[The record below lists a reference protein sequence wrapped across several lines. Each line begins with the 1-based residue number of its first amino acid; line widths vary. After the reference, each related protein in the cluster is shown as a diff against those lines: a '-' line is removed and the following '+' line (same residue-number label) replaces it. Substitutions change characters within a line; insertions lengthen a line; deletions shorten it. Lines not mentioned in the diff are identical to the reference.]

1 MENKIK
7 KEMTSKDFIKQSKII
22 DKWIEETQKAYGV
35 KNVTDS
41 QIISY
46 LAQKELGFHS
56 ENES

>member
-1 MENKIK
+1 MEKIIK
-7 KEMTSKDFIKQSKII
+7 KEMTSKDFINQSKII
-22 DKWIEETQKAYGV
+22 YKWIEEVQKAYGV

-56 ENES
+56 ETES